1 MNQGDVLDE
10 SLDLFGVK
18 AVFSRKTWMR
28 GQEEEGIYSNAIIH
42 ACILPYLCVCTLSHN
57 SEGRGGRHAG
67 IIISLQ

>member
-28 GQEEEGIYSNAIIH
+28 GQEEGIYSNAIAH
-42 ACILPYLCVCTLSHN
+42 NACILPYLFVQHSHN
-57 SEGRGGRHAG
+57 PEGRGGRHAG
-67 IIISLQ
+67 IISLL